1 MDIRNFFKNS
11 VVSSSEVR
19 VNDDIRETHTAED
32 NAAQVTG
39 TNNETGECSAAMA
52 TTQKRK
58 VCNVK
63 KRKWNDNYTAYG
75 FYRTK
80 EEALNPYPSRVVC
93 FAQLSLE
100 IVT

>member
-39 TNNETGECSAAMA
+39 TNNETGECFAAMA
-52 TTQKRK
+52 TTQRER
-58 VCNVK
+58 NA
-63 KRKWNDNYTAYG
+63 T
-75 FYRTK
+75 
-80 EEALNPYPSRVVC
+80 
-93 FAQLSLE
+93 
-100 IVT
+100 